1 MDTRIPLILDDG
13 AVDFGIESTVIDC
26 TSSIPTLLRP
36 GSITQE
42 MIEAVI
48 GPISTKPSIGVR
60 SPGMKYR
67 HYATNTPIT
76 LLTGT
81 VHERQHK
88 YEEYIKN
95 HTHYHSTLISHH
107 LTHAHPRSINLSSRP
122 VLAAT
127 KLYSSLIAADKNH
140 STQILIEGFTE
151 TGVGVA
157 LMNRLRKAAT
167 DVQ

>member
-1 MDTRIPLILDDG
+1 MNTRIPLILDDG

-26 TSSIPTLLRP
+26 TSPIPTLLRP

-48 GPISTKPSIGVR
+48 GLISTKPSTQAK

-81 VHERQHK
+81 VHERQRK
-88 YEEYIKN
+88 YEQYIKN
-95 HTHYHSTLISHH
+95 HTHCHSTLISHH
-107 LTHAHPRSINLSSRP
+107 LTHAHPRSISLSSKP
-122 VLAAT
+122 TLAAS

-140 STQILIEGFTE
+140 SAQILIEGFNE